1 MTAEQRHRCM
11 SHIRSRDTRPETM
24 VRHYLFSR
32 GFRYRKNVRALPGTP
47 DIVLGRYRTVIFV
60 NGCFW
65 HGHEGCRYFRLPK
78 TNAGFW
84 QQKIE
89 RNQARDARDRME
101 LRRMGWHVIQVWECQ
116 LKPRERAATLRS
128 IEQLSVASIS
138 TTTQWSEPTF
148 PLPPRMK
155 RRIIILSTINE
166 LFYFALPL

>member
-1 MTAEQRHRCM
+1 MVDTMTAEQRHRCM

-101 LRRMGWHVIQVWECQ
+101 LRRMGWRDSGVGMPAEASRTSRYVAQH
-116 LKPRERAATLRS
+116 RADALWH
-128 IEQLSVASIS
+128 LSRRQCSGANRH
-138 TTTQWSEPTF
+138 F
-148 PLPPRMK
+148 PC
-155 RRIIILSTINE
+155 RRG
-166 LFYFALPL
+166 

>member
-1 MTAEQRHRCM
+1 MVDTMTAEQRHRCM

-24 VRHYLFSR
+24 VRHYLFYR

-116 LKPRERAATLRS
+116 LKSRERAATLRS
-128 IEQLSVASIS
+128 IEQTLCGIYLDDNAVERTDIS
-138 TTTQWSEPTF
+138 LAAEDETPYNNS
-148 PLPPRMK
+148 LHNK
-155 RRIIILSTINE
+155 
-166 LFYFALPL
+166 

>member
-1 MTAEQRHRCM
+1 M

-47 DIVLGRYRTVIFV
+47 DIVLSRYHTVIFV

-65 HGHEGCRYFRLPK
+65 HGHDGCRYFRLPK
-78 TNAGFW
+78 TNADFW
-84 QQKIE
+84 QHKIE
-89 RNQARDARDRME
+89 RNQERDARDRME

-128 IEQLSVASIS
+128 IEQTLCGIYLDDNAVERTDIS
-138 TTTQWSEPTF
+138 LAAEDETPYNNSPHN
-148 PLPPRMK
+148 K
-155 RRIIILSTINE
+155 
-166 LFYFALPL
+166 

>member
-32 GFRYRKNVRALPGTP
+32 GFRYRKNVP

-116 LKPRERAATLRS
+116 LKPNEPLRCAASSRR
-128 IEQLSVASIS
+128 SVASIS
-138 TTTQWSEPTF
+138 TTMQWSEPTF
-148 PLPPRMK
+148 PLPPRKK
-155 RRIIILSTINE
+155 RCIIIHSTINE

>member
-65 HGHEGCRYFRLPK
+65 HGHEGCRYFRLP
-78 TNAGFW
+78 
-84 QQKIE
+84 
-89 RNQARDARDRME
+89 
-101 LRRMGWHVIQVWECQ
+101 

-128 IEQLSVASIS
+128 IEQTLCGIYLDDNAVERTDIS
-138 TTTQWSEPTF
+138 LAAEDETPYNNSPHN
-148 PLPPRMK
+148 K
-155 RRIIILSTINE
+155 
-166 LFYFALPL
+166 

>member
-1 MTAEQRHRCM
+1 M

-47 DIVLGRYRTVIFV
+47 DIVLGRYHTVIFV

-65 HGHEGCRYFRLPK
+65 
-78 TNAGFW
+78 
-84 QQKIE
+84 QKIE
-89 RNQARDARDRME
+89 RNQARDARGRME

-128 IEQLSVASIS
+128 IEQTLCGIYLDDNAVERTDIS
-138 TTTQWSEPTF
+138 LAAEEETPYNNS
-148 PLPPRMK
+148 LHSK
-155 RRIIILSTINE
+155 
-166 LFYFALPL
+166 

>member
-1 MTAEQRHRCM
+1 MVDTMTAEQRHRCM

-116 LKPRERAATLRS
+116 LKPRERAARYVAQHRADALWH
-128 IEQLSVASIS
+128 LSRRQCSGANRH
-138 TTTQWSEPTF
+138 F
-148 PLPPRMK
+148 PC
-155 RRIIILSTINE
+155 RRGRNSV
-166 LFYFALPL
+166 